1 MGTEKGGRG
10 KEPFTLI
17 GEYSPQKLRGGLE
30 RQISSYLLYLLADL
44 EDVHQRLCEHY
55 FHHPWFARTTDG
67 WMDFLPSSTAS
78 DLSS

>member
-44 EDVHQRLCEHY
+44 EDGGI
-55 FHHPWFARTTDG
+55 FFAGPITET
-67 WMDFLPSSTAS
+67 L
-78 DLSS
+78 